1 MGIRDD
7 IIRETRTWIGTR
19 WQHQG
24 RVKQNDQF
32 HGGVDCLGLI
42 LEVGNVLNLFPDK
55 LIYHNYNRLPHDN
68 LLLQECDRYS
78 IKKSLTNLLPGDIL
92 AFRISSEPQHLAIL
106 TDNNSIIHAYIQAKK
121 VVENHLDDAW
131 RSKLA
136 AAYCYPGVIDVD

>member
-24 RVKQNDQF
+24 RIKQNEQF

-55 LIYHNYNRLPHDN
+55 LIYHNYNRLPPLPPPPPP
-68 LLLQECDRYS
+68 LL
-78 IKKSLTNLLPGDIL
+78 T
-92 AFRISSEPQHLAIL
+92 
-106 TDNNSIIHAYIQAKK
+106 
-121 VVENHLDDAW
+121 VVVVT
-131 RSKLA
+131 
-136 AAYCYPGVIDVD
+136 C